1 MDTPANES
9 RPGDNHP
16 LTRLL
21 RWRWQLA
28 AALLV
33 AAGLVLAFLD
43 VATDFPSQVTFGLD
57 SWVDKAQVWM
67 VAHWRGFFRSITGV
81 LLRVLVPIED
91 ILLWFPW
98 WLFIALVGLLA
109 WRVRGYKFA
118 LATLAGLLFIGVVEM
133 WDQAMR
139 TLAVV
144 GSATVMSMIVA
155 IPVGI
160 AMSKNERLNGLMLPI
175 LDTMQTMPS
184 YVYLVPAIYF
194 LGLGKVPA
202 VVATMVYAVPPAMR
216 LTNLGIRLVSPELKE
231 AARAFGATPWQML
244 IKVELP
250 LARPTIMA
258 GINQTTMMALA
269 MVVIASIVGAQG
281 LGADVLAGIFN
292 LEFGNGLVA
301 GIGIVILAIII
312 DRITQGFAQERGAD
326 MTGP

>member
-9 RPGDNHP
+9 RPGDNHA

-43 VATDFPSQVTFGLD
+43 VATDFPSQVTFCLA
-57 SWVDKAQVWM
+57 SWGDKAQVWM

-98 WLFIALVGLLA
+98 WLFISLLVLLA
-109 WRVRGYKFA
+109 WRVRGYKVA

-269 MVVIASIVGAQG
+269 MVVIASLVGAQG
-281 LGADVLAGIFN
+281 LGADVLAGILN
-292 LEFGNGLVA
+292 LEFGKGLVA

-312 DRITQGFAQERGAD
+312 DRITQGLAQERGAD
-326 MTGP
+326 ISGP

>member
-1 MDTPANES
+1 MSTPESES
-9 RPGDNHP
+9 RPGDPDH
-16 LTRLL
+16 LASLL
-21 RWRWQLA
+21 RWRWPLA
-28 AALLV
+28 VALLV

-43 VATDFPSQVTFGLD
+43 IATDFPSQVTFGLD
-57 SWVDKAQVWM
+57 SWVDRAQLWM
-67 VAHWRGFFRSITGV
+67 VAHWRGFFRSITRV
-81 LLRVLVPIED
+81 LLQVLVPIED
-91 ILLWFPW
+91 LLLWLPW
-98 WLFIALVGLLA
+98 WLFMALVGLLA

-118 LATLAGLLFIGVVEM
+118 LLALAGLLFIGVVQM

-144 GSATVMSMIVA
+144 GSATVMSVIVA
-155 IPVGI
+155 VPVGI
-160 AMSKNERLNGLMLPI
+160 AMSKKERLNRLMLPI

-184 YVYLVPAIYF
+184 YVYLIPAIYF

-269 MVVIASIVGAQG
+269 MVVIASLVGAQG

-301 GIGIVILAIII
+301 GIGIVILAVII
-312 DRITQGFAQERGAD
+312 DRITQGFSQERGSD
-326 MTGP
+326 IGSP